1 VYEHRV
7 LYYDDE
13 ARHLDLVADYVA
25 TGLEAGECVL
35 VALRGSRLTS
45 LERLLH
51 PRLDVVRARD
61 EGRLQLFDAARTLDL
76 FMVDGSPD
84 PDLFRTHVASHVTRR
99 VHGGTPVRTMGEMVA
114 VLWDEGNVAGAI
126 ELEDLWNDLVD
137 RVPFGLLCSYP
148 VSSLRGTSLLDIRRV
163 CHLHS
168 SVRPPAG
175 YESGESAVIASDDRP
190 DVRTAVFLPVVES
203 VPAARGFV
211 AGVLRSW
218 NLTDHL
224 WEASLVASEL
234 ANNAIRHGGSPFRVL
249 VTRTARGARIGIQD
263 VAPGRPLPRFATQD
277 DIDGRGMTIVSALSA
292 GWGCEQLTDGKF
304 TWAELALAGA

>member
-1 VYEHRV
+1 VYEHTV

-13 ARHLDLVADYVA
+13 ARVLDLVAHYVA
-25 TGLEAGECVL
+25 AGLDAGDRVL
-35 VALRGSRLTS
+35 VALRGSRLPS

-51 PRLDVVRARD
+51 PRLDVVGARD
-61 EGRLQLFDAARTLDL
+61 EGRLHLFDAARTLDL

-84 PDLFRTHVASHVTRR
+84 PDLFRTHVAAHVTQPL
-99 VHGGTPVRTMGEMVA
+99 HDGTPVRVMGEMVA

-126 ELEDLWNDLVD
+126 ELEALWTDLFE
-137 RVPFGLLCSYP
+137 RVPFDLLCAYP
-148 VSSLRGTSLLDIRRV
+148 ASALTGTSLVDIGRV

-175 YESGESAVIASDDRP
+175 YESGESAAVASDHRS

-203 VPAARGFV
+203 VPATRGFV
-211 AGVLRSW
+211 TGVLRSW
-218 NLTDHL
+218 NLTDQI

-234 ANNAIRHGGSPFRVL
+234 ANNAIRHGASPFRVL
-249 VTRTARGARIGIQD
+249 VARTAHGARIGIQD
-263 VAPGRPLPRFATQD
+263 VAPGRPMPRSATHD
-277 DIDGRGMTIVSALSA
+277 DIDGRGMTIVSALSE

-304 TWAELALAGA
+304 TWAELALASA